1 MEKIVL
7 SRPTYNRL
15 SQGADL
21 AQELANKATSPRG
34 VTPAKPQHKHYMAR
48 LTTETTV
55 PNGGLT
61 WQAEE
66 VYLDAVG
73 AVVAKVGGF
82 LWTDDNPVFT
92 LNKAKKLDVIMVSQA
107 GRPAIDPDPAKRY
120 WFGNPGGGGGGG
132 GNMYGKIKTNNG
144 ARYTADIYEVSNPS
158 LNDTPILLDIEI
170 YKNSSYG
177 VFDVDFI
184 HEVNL
189 STSGTPD
196 IYSFYNLP
204 VYGTCTVLTGGG
216 KDYTGSVNIS
226 NVLINQTF
234 TDVSIKAP
242 SLNYGDLQ
250 ANYSITGVFT
260 NRWEISPAL
269 FGG

>member
-15 SQGADL
+15 SEGANL
-21 AQELANKATSPRG
+21 AQDLANKATSPRG
-34 VTPAKPQHKHYMAR
+34 ITPAKPQHKHYMAR

-55 PNGGLT
+55 ANGGLT

-92 LNKAKKLDVIMVSQA
+92 LNAATALDVIMVSQA

-132 GNMYGKIKTNNG
+132 MFRLLVLIDFTLLQNG
-144 ARYTADIYEVSNPS
+144 SSTSVSLIDDQNVVISPSVQVWQKKFTTADFYAGEYLYGISYS
-158 LNDTPILLDIEI
+158 DGGYLLDPFLAGIG
-170 YKNSSYG
+170 G
-177 VFDVDFI
+177 V
-184 HEVNL
+184 
-189 STSGTPD
+189 
-196 IYSFYNLP
+196 
-204 VYGTCTVLTGGG
+204 
-216 KDYTGSVNIS
+216 
-226 NVLINQTF
+226 
-234 TDVSIKAP
+234 
-242 SLNYGDLQ
+242 
-250 ANYSITGVFT
+250 
-260 NRWEISPAL
+260 
-269 FGG
+269 